1 MKKILIVICVFCF
14 ASANCLA
21 ADTSPE
27 SMEDMPDLLDETMP
41 EVPNLLDED
50 FYEYQEEYNRKQIYD
65 PLEPLNRVFF
75 MFNDKLY
82 FWVLKPVKTGYSY
95 VIPADLREALGN
107 FFNNL
112 AAPIRVVNNLLQGN
126 FEDAGTVTLRFVIN
140 STFGVYGLADI
151 ALREYNLEP
160 KLADFGQTLGA
171 YGVGEGIYICWPVL
185 GPSNL
190 RHSVGLVGD
199 ALASPASYM
208 NMTFDQSV
216 LYYTVN
222 RINFLSLSQDVYEDI
237 KKYSLDPY
245 VATRQSFFD
254 FRRNIVKKA
263 RNEETDF

>member
-1 MKKILIVICVFCF
+1 MKKILILICIFCF
-14 ASANCLA
+14 ASVNSPA
-21 ADTSPE
+21 ADTSSE
-27 SMEDMPDLLDETMP
+27 SMDDM
-41 EVPNLLDED
+41 PNLLDEPAAEVPD
-50 FYEYQEEYNRKQIYD
+50 LLDDDYEGYRGEYNAELIHD

-75 MFNDKLY
+75 QFNDRLY

-95 VIPADLREALGN
+95 VIPADLRESFGN

-112 AAPIRVVNNLLQGN
+112 AAPIRLINNLLQGK
-126 FEDAGTVTLRFVIN
+126 FEDAGVVALRFVIN
-140 STFGVYGLADI
+140 STFGVYGLADV

-160 KLADFGQTLGA
+160 RLADFGQTLGA
-171 YGVGEGIYICWPVL
+171 YGIGEGVYICWPVL
-185 GPSNL
+185 GPSNV

-199 ALASPASYM
+199 ALVSPAAYM
-208 NMTFDQSV
+208 NMTTDQSA
-216 LYYTVN
+216 LYYSMK

-263 RNEETDF
+263 RSEETDF